1 MKTPARSRLFAAA
14 FLALAVSALPAQP
27 AAPFAGGAAPRA
39 GGAGGAGGGPRG
51 GGAAIPLPNID
62 TLKTALTLT
71 DAQIAAI
78 TPLLDEVAKA
88 QQDLTSQ
95 QTKAG
100 DARNALSQKIGALL
114 NDAQRPQLAALFAAP
129 GAGLRGGGAP
139 TAPAVNPLDIGSLT
153 TALTLTDAQVA
164 AIRPLLEQ
172 ITQAQ
177 QEQTTKQTAAAA
189 AATAMRERLAAIFT
203 DAQRK
208 SVAVQDVLGTYND
221 HAYMQQQL
229 GITRLRPGKSGSN
242 QVGEGFDLTTANKWA
257 HTMPDVMKMQNGTMV
272 TRADQWPARRKEIL
286 ELFEREVYGRIP
298 ANVPKVTWVV
308 TSETQGNTNGIPT
321 ITRQLQ
327 GQVDNSAYPAITV
340 NIQASYTLP
349 ANATGPVPL
358 FLSFGGG
365 AAAQAIPRG
374 WGSGTIQYGSIQA
387 DSGGMSLRQGI
398 IGLTNKGQPRTPEQ
412 WGSLRAWGWGVSKL
426 LDYFEANPAAGVN
439 PRGVSIEGVSR
450 AGKAALVTMAFDER
464 IGTALVASSGEGGAK
479 LHRHDFGEAV
489 ENLTATSEYY
499 WMSGSFLKYGAA
511 EATFGK
517 KDAGDIPVDS
527 HQLIALCAPRPVFI
541 SNGVEP
547 GDPKWIGVP
556 GSYMATI
563 LASPAYEVLGKK
575 GVGVNPADYMTAP
588 LPAVQQLVGGE
599 LAWRQHEG
607 GHESGPNIVPFFD
620 WIATYIKAPAL
631 RQ

>member
-1 MKTPARSRLFAAA
+1 MKTPVRTRLLATALFA
-14 FLALAVSALPAQP
+14 LGVSTLPAQP
-27 AAPFAGGAAPRA
+27 AAPAGGPPDAFGGGAAPRA
-39 GGAGGAGGGPRG
+39 GGGARVGGAGARGAGPGAALGRG
-51 GGAAIPLPNID
+51 GAGAA
-62 TLKTALTLT
+62 
-71 DAQIAAI
+71 
-78 TPLLDEVAKA
+78 
-88 QQDLTSQ
+88 
-95 QTKAG
+95 
-100 DARNALSQKIGALL
+100 
-114 NDAQRPQLAALFAAP
+114 
-129 GAGLRGGGAP
+129 
-139 TAPAVNPLDIGSLT
+139 APAQLTIESLT
-153 TALTLTDAQVA
+153 TALTLTEAQVA

-177 QEQTTKQTAAAA
+177 QDQTTKQAAAAA
-189 AATAMRERLAAIFT
+189 AATTLRERLAGILLES
-203 DAQRK
+203 QRK

-221 HAYMQQQL
+221 HAYMMEML

-298 ANVPKVTWVV
+298 ANVPKVTWEV
-308 TSETQGNTNGIPT
+308 TNTTEGNTGGIPT
-321 ITRQLQ
+321 ITRTLI
-327 GQVDNSAYPAITV
+327 GRVDNSAYPAISV
-340 NIQASYTLP
+340 NIQASYTIP

-374 WGSGTIQYGSIQA
+374 WGSGAIQPGSIQA
-387 DSGGMSLRQGI
+387 DSGGNSLRQGI
-398 IGLTNKGQPRTPEQ
+398 IGLTNKGQPRKPDD
-412 WGSLRAWGWGVSKL
+412 WGALRAWGWGVSKL
-426 LDYFEANPAAGVN
+426 IDYFEANPAAGVN
-439 PRGVSIEGVSR
+439 PRAVSIEGVSR
-450 AGKAALVTMAFDER
+450 YGKAALVTVAFDER
-464 IGTALVASSGEGGAK
+464 VGTALVASSGEGGAK

-489 ENLTATSEYY
+489 ENLTGTGEYH
-499 WMSGSFLKYGAA
+499 WMSASFIKYGAA

-527 HQLIALCAPRPVFI
+527 HQLIALVAPRPVFI

-607 GHESGPNIVPFFD
+607 GHTSGPNIVPFFE
-620 WIATYIKAPAL
+620 WIAAYIKAPAL